1 MTGVL
6 IKRFVK
12 RSEDVRDS
20 TVRRDYGILS
30 GFVCIACNILLFL
43 MKIITGLATGYISI
57 TADALNNLSD
67 MASGVVML
75 IGFKAVG
82 KPADVKHPYGHGRFE
97 YVAGQIVS
105 FAIMF
110 MGVNLFKE
118 SVQSI
123 ISPVQAQFNA
133 AVIVILVISIVVK
146 TWMWYFNRTVGKK
159 IDSASIKATAQDSLN
174 DCIATGSVLVC
185 LIIEQFTGARLDGF
199 AGAGVSIFIFISG
212 IMACRETMEP
222 LLGKMPTQETID
234 TVKKEVMADENVI
247 GVHDI
252 MFHDYGPGRV
262 YCTLHAEVPANLGI
276 IAAHGVID
284 EAEKRVVK
292 ALGCEVSIH
301 MDPVEINDE
310 ETNRLKG
317 VVAKVIRTIGPDIK
331 LHDFRILQREPVT
344 KISFDVVLP
353 DDSKDDPSEIKE
365 RIKKSISMW
374 EPHVESEIMID
385 RLFIHE

>member
-20 TVRRDYGILS
+20 SVRKDYGILS

-174 DCIATGSVLVC
+174 DCIATGSVLV
-185 LIIEQFTGARLDGF
+185 
-199 AGAGVSIFIFISG
+199 
-212 IMACRETMEP
+212 
-222 LLGKMPTQETID
+222 
-234 TVKKEVMADENVI
+234 
-247 GVHDI
+247 
-252 MFHDYGPGRV
+252 
-262 YCTLHAEVPANLGI
+262 
-276 IAAHGVID
+276 
-284 EAEKRVVK
+284 
-292 ALGCEVSIH
+292 
-301 MDPVEINDE
+301 
-310 ETNRLKG
+310 
-317 VVAKVIRTIGPDIK
+317 
-331 LHDFRILQREPVT
+331 
-344 KISFDVVLP
+344 
-353 DDSKDDPSEIKE
+353 
-365 RIKKSISMW
+365 
-374 EPHVESEIMID
+374 
-385 RLFIHE
+385 

>member
-331 LHDFRILQREPVT
+331 LHDFRILRREPVT